1 MQREDKIP
9 AEGKCVQ
16 RPEIKKSVDTGGPE
30 RKLVLYSGHHSI
42 NRKEVGDLSAYGIL
56 CAHVATLL

>member
-1 MQREDKIP
+1 MQKEDKIP
-9 AEGKCVQ
+9 AEGRCVQ

-42 NRKEVGDLSAYGIL
+42 NRKK
-56 CAHVATLL
+56 